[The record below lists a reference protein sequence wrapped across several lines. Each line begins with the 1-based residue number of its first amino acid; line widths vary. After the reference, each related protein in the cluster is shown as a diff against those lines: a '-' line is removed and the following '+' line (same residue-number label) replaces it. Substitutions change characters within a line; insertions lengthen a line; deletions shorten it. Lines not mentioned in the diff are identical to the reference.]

1 MSAKRG
7 GLGTNLDSLIP
18 TSLTVGDT
26 EVAQQNEVPI
36 SSISPNPRQPRTVFD
51 EDALNELIA
60 SIKEIGILQPPVV
73 RKVSEGRYELIMG
86 ERRLRAAK
94 AAGLT
99 TIPVII
105 RQTPDN
111 ELLREA
117 LIENIH
123 RSQLNPLEEA
133 AAYAGLLTDFGC
145 THDELATKLG
155 RSRPLISNM
164 LRLLNLPPTVQR
176 KVAAGVISAGHA
188 RALLGLS
195 DEKEIEKLAN
205 RIVAEGL
212 SVRATEEIVAIAGPA
227 KKSSKKKAKVGISGA
242 TKSRLKQH
250 QREGWET
257 YKQLT
262 LDTGQQAYVIEQ
274 GVFEWLEETFG
285 LTPFLSKQSM
295 PQGGFTETVDA
306 SEIDLPTI
314 WAKVEELSKV
324 QR

>member
-18 TSLTVGDT
+18 TSLTVGTT

-36 SSISPNPRQPRTVFD
+36 SAISPNPRQPRTHFD
-51 EDALNELIA
+51 EEALNELIA

-86 ERRLRAAK
+86 ERRFRAAK

-133 AAYAGLLTDFGC
+133 AAYAGLLDDFGC

-164 LRLLNLPPTVQR
+164 LRLLNLPASVQR

-195 DEKEIEKLAN
+195 DEKEIEKLAH

-212 SVRATEEIVAIAGPA
+212 SVRATEEIVATTNPV
-227 KKSSKKKAKVGISGA
+227 KKSGKAKSAVGISGTA
-242 TKSRLKQH
+242 LASAELLSD
-250 QREGWET
+250 
-257 YKQLT
+257 Y
-262 LDTGQQAYVIEQ
+262 LDTRVSIEQ
-274 GVFEWLEETFG
+274 RKGKGKITIEFAGSEDL
-285 LTPFLSKQSM
+285 QRI
-295 PQGGFTETVDA
+295 VDLI
-306 SEIDLPTI
+306 EG
-314 WAKVEELSKV
+314 
-324 QR
+324 

>member
-26 EVAQQNEVPI
+26 EVATQNEVAI

-73 RKVSEGRYELIMG
+73 RRVGNDRYQLIMG
-86 ERRLRAAK
+86 ERRFRAAK

-99 TIPVII
+99 KIPVII

-145 THDELATKLG
+145 THDELAAKLG

-164 LRLLNLPPTVQR
+164 LRLLNLPATVQR

-212 SVRATEEIVAIAGPA
+212 SVRATEEIVATAGPA
-227 KKSSKKKAKVGISGA
+227 KKAGKAKAKVGISGTA
-242 TKSRLKQH
+242 LASAELLSD
-250 QREGWET
+250 
-257 YKQLT
+257 Y
-262 LDTGQQAYVIEQ
+262 LDTRVTIEQ
-274 GVFEWLEETFG
+274 GKGKGKITIEFAGNEDL
-285 LTPFLSKQSM
+285 QRI
-295 PQGGFTETVDA
+295 VDLI
-306 SEIDLPTI
+306 EG
-314 WAKVEELSKV
+314 
-324 QR
+324 

>member
-26 EVAQQNEVPI
+26 EVATQNEVAI

-73 RKVSEGRYELIMG
+73 RRVGSDRYELIMG
-86 ERRLRAAK
+86 ERRFRAAK

-99 TIPVII
+99 KIPVII

-133 AAYAGLLTDFGC
+133 AAYAGLLSDFGC
-145 THDELATKLG
+145 THDELAAKLG

-164 LRLLNLPPTVQR
+164 LRLLNLPATVQR

-212 SVRATEEIVAIAGPA
+212 SVRATEEIVATAGPA
-227 KKSSKKKAKVGISGA
+227 KKSGKTKVKVGISGTA
-242 TKSRLKQH
+242 LASAELLSD
-250 QREGWET
+250 
-257 YKQLT
+257 Y
-262 LDTGQQAYVIEQ
+262 LDTRVTIEQ
-274 GVFEWLEETFG
+274 GKGKGKITIEFAGNEDL
-285 LTPFLSKQSM
+285 QRI
-295 PQGGFTETVDA
+295 VDLI
-306 SEIDLPTI
+306 EG
-314 WAKVEELSKV
+314 
-324 QR
+324 